1 MRACA
6 LNALSYYSF
15 YVINGLKGRVSI
27 SCPQQWY
34 HLLAISFK
42 SNIFCKQTTLPP
54 ALLWVP
60 AYCKMPPVSPKLWQ
74 HILLCS
80 HITTQYTAYTQKTL
94 WCLLSFLFL
103 SHPVS
108 CLSFPFPFHPPLSF
122 IPLSSLSVSS
132 SQYIESLI
140 SANLWPWLI
149 WTSLWVACL
158 GRFKLVPKLICAEC
172 IPYE

>member
-122 IPLSSLSVSS
+122 KPLSSPLFLFPLIPTSVSSFLFFSPPLEPSFPLLTPPPPTHTRSSLSVSS
-132 SQYIESLI
+132 SLSI
-140 SANLWPWLI
+140 
-149 WTSLWVACL
+149 
-158 GRFKLVPKLICAEC
+158 
-172 IPYE
+172 